1 MTLKYY
7 LMNENT
13 PCDIFHSNKQMLLK
27 SQPNDSKKK
36 TPQDMQPLQPIK
48 NINQKQCLKMENI
61 CRFRGAKLQHFFLTA
76 SKSEKKY
83 CIL

>member
-7 LMNENT
+7 LINENLNV
-13 PCDIFHSNKQMLLK
+13 ISSISNKQMLLK

-48 NINQKQCLKMENI
+48 NINQKQCLKMENT